1 MLEKQLLVVYL
12 EFKLTGL
19 QCFILL
25 NLPNFSCQGNCFA
38 QSHMAWER
46 LSPDRSDPEPRPPA
60 VAKKEGQGGTGSGV
74 CCRNRPQ
81 KDLEASISH
90 PRLLHC
96 SLSRRLQAPVR
107 VGKVWAPWGRGGDQ
121 GYMSLLLP
129 VLPSE
134 LVKTQPRPPQP
145 SPPPT

>member
-1 MLEKQLLVVYL
+1 MLEKKLLVVYL

-60 VAKKEGQGGTGSGV
+60 VAKKEGQGGTGRDREWGLL
-74 CCRNRPQ
+74 Q
-81 KDLEASISH
+81 K
-90 PRLLHC
+90 
-96 SLSRRLQAPVR
+96 
-107 VGKVWAPWGRGGDQ
+107 
-121 GYMSLLLP
+121 
-129 VLPSE
+129 
-134 LVKTQPRPPQP
+134 
-145 SPPPT
+145 